1 MSNKVDS
8 MQFVDL
14 SHTFEEGMPGFRHEN
29 DDGTHTEYTAEVSPF
44 FSHEE
49 SREKYDGKAT
59 FEVTEMRFQTSMG
72 TYLDSPYHRH
82 PKGRDISELEIG
94 ELILPGTVVDAR
106 GLGGDEE
113 LTVDA
118 LSREANLAGSAVLFN
133 FGWDKNWG
141 SEQYHSYPYISEDV
155 IERLIDTD
163 VSLVGVDTL
172 NADDHQNP
180 ARPAHTRL
188 LDEEIFIVE
197 NLCNLDSLVGESFR
211 FFAVPIKAK
220 DTAAMPIRA
229 FAEVDQ

>member
-1 MSNKVDS
+1 MK
-8 MQFVDL
+8 FVDL
-14 SHTFEEGMPGFRHEN
+14 SHTFEDGMPGFRHEN
-29 DDGTHTEYTAEVSPF
+29 DDGTHTEYTADVSPF
-44 FSHEE
+44 FSHDE
-49 SREKYDGKAT
+49 SREKYDGKAA

-82 PKGRDISELEIG
+82 PEGRDISELEIS

-106 GLGGDEE
+106 GLAGDEE

-118 LSREANLAGSAVLFN
+118 LPREADLAGTAVLFN

-141 SEQYHSYPYISEDV
+141 TEQYRSYPYISEAV
-155 IERLIDTD
+155 IERLIDAD

-180 ARPAHTRL
+180 TRPAHTRL

-197 NLCNLDSLVGESFR
+197 NLCNLDSLVGTSFR

-229 FAEVDQ
+229 FAQVNQ